1 MANQYLALS
10 LFIMMLSF
18 FIILNALSN
27 FDQNKAKPVINSLS
41 IAFSTKDN
49 VDELAP
55 NMEADPLQSY
65 RSGDGL
71 DQIDALFKAQIS
83 GVEVEKNR
91 LGTVMHLRMKVADFE
106 KNLMMPIRE
115 SRSVENF
122 DGPFLPVL
130 ISLLKSENA
139 IPYRMDMLLNVKDE
153 PVQLKKNEPEV
164 LKLASRKVA
173 AYAQT
178 LEQAGLPTQLVTSG
192 MKAGEPE
199 FIDLFFYR
207 HQPFNPLGEKRS

>member
-27 FDQNKAKPVINSLS
+27 FDQNKAKPAINSLS

-115 SRSVENF
+115 SSSVESF

-139 IPYRMDMLLNVKDE
+139 IPYRMDILLNLKEE